1 MTATSRSP
9 VTRGSFCRSSEFDAT
24 CEASQSRM
32 QDQRRGNVCGKG
44 EWPGPGITG
53 WRFESSSAHHR
64 KPRSAGFLVL
74 ELPLARWR
82 TRRTPALAF
91 RRRLR
96 LDMRQTARRH
106 RVSDAERYRAVTA
119 ARERFLAGDDR
130 VRGVRPEVAT
140 SWYRCREQYHVD
152 PGLSQAPAASAQ
164 DESSAEHTLEHEI
177 VFAQLGGAAASIA
190 GEVESAGGVVTV
202 ADSAGRIL
210 TIQGDK
216 ETLRRARDSNMAPWS
231 CWSEWATG
239 TNGMGTALEAPGP
252 VLITGPEHW
261 CAGFDEWVCAGVSV
275 RDAVTH
281 DPIAVLDVSTWR
293 AHLPAEAG
301 KWLSRAVGSARA
313 GLRQR
318 ARDSGAELAAA
329 FAQTHARSGQSV
341 AALDASGKVVIADE
355 GASLF
360 LGVPAR
366 VPALDPAVRWQPG
379 LNLEG
384 LARHAVKQARNDHG
398 WVGSTQ
404 IVTELTSEPCRITL
418 RPVFLADQPIGTLAL
433 FGSEVGSSMERER
446 TEPVM
451 SRPARVVGV
460 SGDRMVLLHRPEVHF
475 AEADGNAVWLVTEEG
490 RLQAAVR
497 GIDKLEEELAGG
509 EFLRV
514 HRRFLVNL
522 SCVRAVDRGARGEL
536 SLIMDGAAREA
547 VPVSRRNVPAVRR
560 ALGL

>member
-1 MTATSRSP
+1 MS
-9 VTRGSFCRSSEFDAT
+9 
-24 CEASQSRM
+24 
-32 QDQRRGNVCGKG
+32 
-44 EWPGPGITG
+44 
-53 WRFESSSAHHR
+53 
-64 KPRSAGFLVL
+64 
-74 ELPLARWR
+74 
-82 TRRTPALAF
+82 
-91 RRRLR
+91 
-96 LDMRQTARRH
+96 QTARRH
-106 RVSDAERYRAVTA
+106 RMSDAERYRAVTA

-190 GEVESAGGVVTV
+190 NEVESVGGVVTV
-202 ADSAGRIL
+202 TDGAGRIL

-252 VLITGPEHW
+252 VLISGPEHW
-261 CAGFDEWVCAGVSV
+261 CTGFHEWVCAGVAV

-281 DPIAVLDVSTWR
+281 DAVAVLDVSTWR
-293 AHLPAEAG
+293 SNLPPQAAG
-301 KWLSRAVGSARA
+301 WLSTAVGGGRAV
-313 GLRQR
+313 LRPR
-318 ARDSGAELAAA
+318 GRYSGAELAAA
-329 FAQTHARSGQSV
+329 FTQTRARSGQAL

-379 LNLEG
+379 LDLG
-384 LARHAVKQARNDHG
+384 RLARRAIKQARLDHG

-404 IVTELTSEPCRITL
+404 IVTQLSSEPCRITL
-418 RPVFLADQPIGTLAL
+418 RPVFLADQPIGTLAV
-433 FGSEVGSSMERER
+433 FGAEHGDPIERER
-446 TEPVM
+446 PEPGLGPPP
-451 SRPARVVGV
+451 RIVGL
-460 SGDRMVLLHRPEVHF
+460 SGERMVLLRRPEVRF
-475 AEADGNAVWLVTEEG
+475 AEADGNDVWLVTDEG

-497 GIDKLEEELAGG
+497 GIDRLEEELAGG

-522 SCVRAVDRGARGEL
+522 SCVRAVERGQRGEL

-547 VPVSRRNVPAVRR
+547 VPVSRRNVHAVRR